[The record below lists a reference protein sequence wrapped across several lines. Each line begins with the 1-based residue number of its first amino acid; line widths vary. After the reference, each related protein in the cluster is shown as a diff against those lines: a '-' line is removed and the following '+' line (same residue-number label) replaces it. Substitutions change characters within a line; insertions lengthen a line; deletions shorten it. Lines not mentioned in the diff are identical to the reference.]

1 MSMPVN
7 FSLTDQQIEDLMEE
21 YDTKSIGEVRENLR
35 QEFDSLVEDKIE

>member
-21 YDTKSIGEVRENLR
+21 YDTKSISDVRENLR
-35 QEFDSLVEDKIE
+35 QEFDSLVEDKIK